1 MKYEKY
7 LENEKKKTK
16 TKKTKTKLTALSGQY
31 HNHIKKIVERGKI
44 DECNLTQ

>member
-1 MKYEKY
+1 MKNILKM
-7 LENEKKKTK
+7 KKK
-16 TKKTKTKLTALSGQY
+16 KKKLTALSGQY